1 MTKPSA
7 KKLKYFIKDEKSASK
22 EYRKYGLP
30 TLARDEARHRRI
42 LTRRLKRIQ
51 RK

>member
-1 MTKPSA
+1 MTKLSK
-7 KKLKYFIKDEKSASK
+7 KKLEYLIKDERAASK

-51 RK
+51 KK